1 MGPNVPNN
9 IAKHRRAL
17 DMSQDT
23 LAGKLGITKSQVS
36 RLERGLSSITQSRM
50 LQLTEL
56 FGIEPHALFN
66 DAASREDIDLDLM
79 RAVIVQ
85 LDEMLLRLGVN
96 LTPEQRGDL
105 TVELYRL
112 EMRGLDED
120 QLSDHQVN
128 IKRFEGMVKALGN

>member
-9 IAKHRRAL
+9 IAKHRKAL
-17 DMSQDT
+17 EMSQDT

-50 LQLTEL
+50 LQLTKL

-66 DAASREDIDLDLM
+66 DAATREDIDLDLM

-85 LDEMLLRLGVN
+85 LDEMVQNLGVN

-112 EMRGLDED
+112 EVGGLDDD

>member
-9 IAKHRRAL
+9 IAKHRKAL
-17 DMSQDT
+17 EMSQDT

-50 LQLTEL
+50 LQLTKL

-66 DAASREDIDLDLM
+66 DAATREDIDLDLM

-85 LDEMLLRLGVN
+85 LDEMVQNLGVN

-112 EMRGLDED
+112 EVGGLDDD

-128 IKRFEGMVKALGN
+128 IKRKLG

>member
-17 DMSQDT
+17 DMSQET

-50 LQLTEL
+50 LQLTKL

-66 DAASREDIDLDLM
+66 DAATREGIDLDVM
-79 RAVIVQ
+79 RAVIIQ
-85 LDEMLLRLGVN
+85 LDEMLIRLGVK

-112 EMRGLDED
+112 EVSGLDDD
-120 QLSDHQVN
+120 QLLDHQVN